1 MRNHRGVSWP
11 GLLVIL
17 GLAGSQAVA
26 EAAKPPPPEQ
36 VTRWLKE
43 TQRWTRDKP
52 EPIVS
57 LGKPGEFDDTHIFAP
72 GVGYDRGQ
80 YLLFYCGS
88 RGAVAERVFRMGL
101 AQSPDGLHFHRHS
114 RRPVFEFGDGKHSVL
129 TPTLLRNPDGSTLRE
144 NGRLRLWF
152 SSTWF
157 AGPSGLHSLHET
169 TSRDGIAWSTP
180 SGPLMKNVYA
190 PSILKTAD
198 GYRMWYTD
206 VGVDRWVIRHAYS
219 TDGKSWRMSP
229 RPCLQVDQKWER
241 QRLFYPAVLRIDGVY
256 LMWYGSYWT
265 ARRQT
270 TAIGFAVSADGLHW
284 HKSPANPVLRPDPQR
299 AWESHY
305 VTSQSVIRIGKGR
318 FRIWYASRRKPPFR
332 NKYFA
337 LNTAVWKR

>member
-129 TPTLLRNPDGSTLRE
+129 TLSLIHISEPT
-144 NGRLRLWF
+144 
-152 SSTWF
+152 
-157 AGPSGLHSLHET
+157 
-169 TSRDGIAWSTP
+169 
-180 SGPLMKNVYA
+180 
-190 PSILKTAD
+190 
-198 GYRMWYTD
+198 
-206 VGVDRWVIRHAYS
+206 
-219 TDGKSWRMSP
+219 
-229 RPCLQVDQKWER
+229 RP
-241 QRLFYPAVLRIDGVY
+241 Y
-256 LMWYGSYWT
+256 
-265 ARRQT
+265 
-270 TAIGFAVSADGLHW
+270 
-284 HKSPANPVLRPDPQR
+284 
-299 AWESHY
+299 
-305 VTSQSVIRIGKGR
+305 
-318 FRIWYASRRKPPFR
+318 
-332 NKYFA
+332 
-337 LNTAVWKR
+337 